1 VLSPVSSENVMSM
14 PGSWR
19 SLALVVFLS
28 VFTGLLLSCAKNP
41 LQVDR
46 NRPPTTF
53 LVAAPIDSS
62 VADLSYS
69 YRLHLYWR
77 GEDADGYVVGF
88 LWSWDDS
95 SIGAFHF
102 TTKTDSIFEV
112 TVNDST
118 QLTGGTG
125 TNPGNAKAHSFF
137 IRAVDNRGKADPSLT
152 RFNARA
158 FTAQT
163 NPPTVSF
170 ISGTGLIPSLDGSV
184 EIDTLCDG
192 APFKVSWYGRDT
204 DGVVTRYRFDVGT
217 YNSPLSTDSVA
228 YFNDPSH
235 PGSVSLS
242 SGLYTLSVSAID
254 NANAVGRNSIQFV
267 INRDPETWFLDA
279 GGGRGSPVGYYNQH
293 WLEGQLVNIVSTF
306 APGDTVP
313 YRSTVWWKW
322 DGEDIG
328 DGPLPKDGQ
337 GNIIGPRRPD
347 HCETSSLE
355 PNGRL
360 TGWSFVL
367 QPGTRDGNNPYIIGF
382 LDTLTVGPPLV
393 RFNNNDPGPLGRAGF
408 TTLILDSLDA
418 GIDMIARVASRDGS
432 NRADGTPASFVFNC
446 NFPPHI
452 TGLSV
457 TDTLANPDGIRDSTG
472 TLVNEPCKYIAWTSE
487 DYEDGLA
494 TFADVK
500 LDDSLT
506 KQTEKQVQSLIV
518 ANRVFRALS
527 SGPNH
532 TVKVRVKDRAEI
544 QSQPPVADITFTFNL
559 PAPRP

>member
-1 VLSPVSSENVMSM
+1 MSM

-28 VFTGLLLSCAKNP
+28 VLVGLLLSCAKDP
-41 LQVDR
+41 LRVDR
-46 NRPPTTF
+46 NRPPQTF
-53 LVAAPIDSS
+53 LVAAPVDTS
-62 VADLSYS
+62 VADLNYS

-95 SIGAFHF
+95 SIGAFRF

-112 TVNDST
+112 TVNDSS

-125 TNPGNAKAHSFF
+125 INPGNAKPHSFY
-137 IRAVDNRGKADPSLT
+137 IRAVDNRGKPDPSLT
-152 RFNARA
+152 IFNRRA
-158 FTAQT
+158 FTAST
-163 NPPTVSF
+163 NPPIVTF
-170 ISGTGLIPSLDGSV
+170 LGGPGAIPSGTV

-192 APFKVSWYGRDT
+192 APFKVCWYGRDT

-217 YNSPLSTDSVA
+217 YNSPLSTDSCA

-235 PGSVSLS
+235 PGSVPLA

-254 NANAVGRNSIQFV
+254 NANAVGKNQVQFV
-267 INRDPETWFLDA
+267 VNRDPETWFLPKGA
-279 GGGRGSPVGYYNQH
+279 PKGHYIQYIRLGQPVH
-293 WLEGQLVNIVSTF
+293 IEGDF

-313 YRSTVWWKW
+313 YRSTVWWEW
-322 DGEDIG
+322 DGEDLG
-328 DGPLPKDGQ
+328 DGPVVRDLSDQ
-337 GNIIGPRRPD
+337 IIGRRPD
-347 HCETSSLE
+347 RCEADPQY

-367 QPGTRDGNNPYIIGF
+367 GPGTRDGDNPYIIGF
-382 LDTLTVGPPLV
+382 LDLLTVGPPLL
-393 RFNNNDPGPLGRAGF
+393 RFNNNNPGPLGTAGF

-418 GIDMIARVASRDGS
+418 GLDMIARVASRDIS
-432 NRADGTPASFVFNC
+432 SRADGTPASFVFNC

-457 TDTLANPDGIRDSTG
+457 TDTLANPDGIRDASG
-472 TLVNEPCKYIAWTSE
+472 QLVNERCKYVAWTSL
-487 DYEDGLA
+487 DQEDGLA

-506 KQTEKQVQSLIV
+506 RQTSNQEQSIIIPE
-518 ANRVFRALS
+518 RVFRALS
-527 SGPNH
+527 NGPNH
-532 TVKVRVKDRAEI
+532 TVKVRVRDRADV
-544 QSQPPVADITFTFNL
+544 QSQPPTADLTFTFNL
-559 PAPRP
+559 PSPRP